1 MYVEDLCD
9 ALTASRDGTVIS
21 LEVSAGSKT
30 ERFPAGYNPWR
41 KSIGCQVRAPAVEGK
56 ANAAVVR
63 LLASFFS
70 LPGERVQILSG
81 ATSSQK
87 RILLEGMDPDQAKD
101 FLVSALSH
109 GR

>member
-1 MYVEDLCD
+1 VEELCD

-41 KSIGCQVRAPAVEGK
+41 KSIGCLVRAPAVEGK
-56 ANAAVVR
+56 ANAAVIR

-70 LPGERVQILSG
+70 LPQEKVQILSG

-87 RILLEGMDPDQAKD
+87 RILLAGMHPDQVQKI
-101 FLVSALSH
+101 LESAPSR